1 METPSSRNWVSV
13 GLLFDLLDCDYGG
26 CGAGRKAHCKIMNH
40 VPEVQTIVA
49 IREGVAKARRIVIKV
64 GTNVVMRDDGRLAL
78 SQLYGI
84 AEAVARLRQHGRD
97 VLIVSSGA
105 VGLGMERI
113 GMAVRPTELSQIQ
126 ACAAIGQS
134 RLMAI
139 YDDAFDKLG
148 CRTAQVLLTEDDFRD
163 PARYS
168 NLRSTL
174 VSLLALGV
182 IPVINENDTVST
194 AELDHPTDSLERE
207 RVFGDNDKL
216 SALVMTHIDADLLLL
231 LSDVDGLYTADPR
244 TEGAE
249 LLGQVADITDQVL
262 NFAQGRS
269 GRGRGGMS
277 TKLEAARIAT
287 EANRLAVIANGRL
300 PHVIERVCAGEVVG
314 TLFLT
319 RESA

>member
-1 METPSSRNWVSV
+1 
-13 GLLFDLLDCDYGG
+13 
-26 CGAGRKAHCKIMNH
+26 MNH
-40 VPEVQTIVA
+40 ISEIDESTT
-49 IREGVAKARRIVIKV
+49 IRERVAKARRIVIKV

-84 AEAVARLRQHGRD
+84 AEAVARLRQQGRE
-97 VLIVSSGA
+97 VLMVSSGA

-113 GMAVRPTELSQIQ
+113 GLATRPTELSHIQ

-148 CRTAQVLLTEDDFRD
+148 CHAAQVLLTEDDFRD
-163 PARYS
+163 PGRYS

-194 AELDHPTDSLERE
+194 AELDHPTDSPERE

-244 TEGAE
+244 SDGAK
-249 LLGQVADITDQVL
+249 LLSEVADITDEVV
-262 NFAQGRS
+262 NFAQGKN

-277 TKLEAARIAT
+277 TKLAAARIAT
-287 EANRLAVIANGRL
+287 ESNGLAVIANGRL
-300 PHVIERVCAGEVVG
+300 PHVIERVCAGEVIG
-314 TLFLT
+314 TLFLPGGT
-319 RESA
+319 K

>member
-1 METPSSRNWVSV
+1 MNSIPEIHRGTPVRE
-13 GLLFDLLDCDYGG
+13 
-26 CGAGRKAHCKIMNH
+26 K
-40 VPEVQTIVA
+40 VA
-49 IREGVAKARRIVIKV
+49 NARRVVIKV
-64 GTNVVMRDDGRLAL
+64 GTNVVMRDDGRVAL
-78 SQLYGI
+78 SHLYAI
-84 AEAVARLRQHGRD
+84 AEAVAKLRQQGRD
-97 VLIVSSGA
+97 VLMVSSGA

-113 GMAVRPTELSQIQ
+113 GLSTRPTELAQIQ

-163 PARYS
+163 PARYR

-174 VSLLALGV
+174 VALLGLGV

-194 AELDHPTDSLERE
+194 AELDQSTDSAERE

-216 SALVMTHIDADLLLL
+216 SALVMTHIDAELLLL
-231 LSDVDGLYTADPR
+231 LSDVDGLYTAEPSAD
-244 TEGAE
+244 GAQ
-249 LLGQVADITDQVL
+249 LLEQVTDITDEVL
-262 NFAQGRS
+262 NFAQGKN

-287 EANRLAVIANGRL
+287 EANGLAIIANGRL
-300 PHVIERVCAGEVVG
+300 PQVIERVCAGDVVG
-314 TLFLT
+314 TLFLPRGT
-319 RESA
+319 T

>member
-1 METPSSRNWVSV
+1 MKSVSGTESSVEVRRRV
-13 GLLFDLLDCDYGG
+13 
-26 CGAGRKAHCKIMNH
+26 AQAH
-40 VPEVQTIVA
+40 
-49 IREGVAKARRIVIKV
+49 RIVIKV

-84 AEAVARLRQHGRD
+84 AEAVARLRQQGRD
-97 VLIVSSGA
+97 VLMVSSGA

-113 GMAVRPTELSQIQ
+113 GLANRPTELSLIQ

-194 AELDHPTDSLERE
+194 AELDHPSDSSERE

-216 SALVMTHIDADLLLL
+216 SAMVMTHIDAGLLLL
-231 LSDVDGLYTADPR
+231 LSDVAGLYTSDPR
-244 TEGAE
+244 TDGAN
-249 LLGQVADITDQVL
+249 LIAQVRGVTDEVL
-262 NFAQGRS
+262 KFAQGKN

-287 EANRLAVIANGRL
+287 EAGGLAVIANGRL
-300 PHVIERVCAGEVVG
+300 PHVIERVCDGEIVG
-314 TLFLT
+314 TLFVPRG
-319 RESA
+319 RE

>member
-1 METPSSRNWVSV
+1 MSH
-13 GLLFDLLDCDYGG
+13 LLDIEPS
-26 CGAGRKAHCKIMNH
+26 A
-40 VPEVQTIVA
+40 T
-49 IREGVAKARRIVIKV
+49 IREKVAQAHRIVIKV

-84 AEAVARLRQHGRD
+84 AEAVAGLRQQGRD
-97 VLIVSSGA
+97 VLMVSSGA

-113 GMAVRPTELSQIQ
+113 GLASRPTELSQIQ

-174 VSLLALGV
+174 VALLAMGV

-194 AELDHPTDSLERE
+194 AELDHPSNSPERE

-216 SALVMTHIDADLLLL
+216 SAMVMTHIDAGLLLL
-231 LSDVDGLYTADPR
+231 LSDVAGLYTADPNSD
-244 TEGAE
+244 EAQLIPE
-249 LLGQVADITDQVL
+249 VAGITSEIL
-262 NFAQGRS
+262 ECAQGKN
-269 GRGRGGMS
+269 GRGRGGML
-277 TKLEAARIAT
+277 TKLAAARIAT
-287 EANRLAVIANGRL
+287 ESNGLAVIANGRL
-300 PHVIERVCAGEVVG
+300 PQVIERVCAGEIVG
-314 TLFLT
+314 TLFLP
-319 RESA
+319 REIK

>member
-1 METPSSRNWVSV
+1 MNQPSPLPVGSRE
-13 GLLFDLLDCDYGG
+13 
-26 CGAGRKAHCKIMNH
+26 K
-40 VPEVQTIVA
+40 VA
-49 IREGVAKARRIVIKV
+49 RARRIVIKV

-84 AEAVARLRQHGRD
+84 AEAVANLHQQGRD
-97 VLIVSSGA
+97 VLMVSSGA

-113 GMAVRPTELSQIQ
+113 GLPVRPTELSEIQ

-163 PARYS
+163 PVRYS

-194 AELDHPTDSLERE
+194 AELDHPTDSAGRE
-207 RVFGDNDKL
+207 RIFGDNDKL
-216 SALVMTHIDADLLLL
+216 SAVVMTHIDADLLLL
-231 LSDVDGLYTADPR
+231 LSDVDGLYTADPN
-244 TEGAE
+244 TDGAQ
-249 LLGQVADITDQVL
+249 LLSQVPDITGEVVS
-262 NFAQGRS
+262 FAQGRNR
-269 GRGRGGMS
+269 RGRGGML

-287 EANRLAVIANGRL
+287 EANGMAVIANGRL
-300 PHVIERVCAGEVVG
+300 PHVIDRVCAGEVVG
-314 TLFLT
+314 TLFLPQGS
-319 RESA
+319 E

>member
-1 METPSSRNWVSV
+1 MSLMAKTETSFADRE
-13 GLLFDLLDCDYGG
+13 
-26 CGAGRKAHCKIMNH
+26 R
-40 VPEVQTIVA
+40 VA
-49 IREGVAKARRIVIKV
+49 QARRIVIKV

-84 AEAVARLRQHGRD
+84 AESVARLRQQGRD

-113 GMAVRPTELSQIQ
+113 GLSRRPTELPQIQ

-163 PARYS
+163 LARYS

-194 AELDHPTDSLERE
+194 AELDHPADSAERE

-231 LSDVDGLYTADPR
+231 LSDVDGLYTAAPGSD
-244 TEGAE
+244 GAE
-249 LLGQVADITDQVL
+249 LLSHVPGITEQVL
-262 NFAQGRS
+262 SFAQGKN
-269 GRGRGGMS
+269 GLGRGGMA
-277 TKLEAARIAT
+277 TKLGAARIAT
-287 EANRLAVIANGRL
+287 ESGGMAVIANGRL
-300 PHVIERVCAGEVVG
+300 PQVIERVCAGEVVG
-314 TLFLT
+314 TLFLPRGT
-319 RESA
+319 E

>member
-1 METPSSRNWVSV
+1 M
-13 GLLFDLLDCDYGG
+13 
-26 CGAGRKAHCKIMNH
+26 
-40 VPEVQTIVA
+40 
-49 IREGVAKARRIVIKV
+49 IKV
-64 GTNVVMRDDGRLAL
+64 GTNVVMRDDGRVAL
-78 SQLYGI
+78 SRLYGI
-84 AEAVARLRQHGRD
+84 AESVARLRQQGRD
-97 VLIVSSGA
+97 LLMVSSGA

-113 GMAVRPTELSQIQ
+113 GLAARPTELAQIQ

-163 PARYS
+163 PVRYS

-174 VSLLALGV
+174 VSLLAMGV

-194 AELDHPTDSLERE
+194 AELDQPTDSPERR

-231 LSDVDGLYTADPR
+231 LSDVDGLYTTDPSSDDAR
-244 TEGAE
+244 LIPE
-249 LLGQVADITDQVL
+249 VAGITSEIL
-262 NFAQGRS
+262 ECAQGKN

-277 TKLEAARIAT
+277 SKLEAARIAT
-287 EANRLAVIANGRL
+287 EADGLAVIANGRL
-300 PHVIERVCAGEVVG
+300 PSVIERVCAGEVVG
-314 TLFLT
+314 TLFAP
-319 RESA
+319 RGRK

>member
-1 METPSSRNWVSV
+1 MS
-13 GLLFDLLDCDYGG
+13 Y
-26 CGAGRKAHCKIMNH
+26 
-40 VPEVQTIVA
+40 VPNIEPASTTREQVA
-49 IREGVAKARRIVIKV
+49 NARRVVIKL

-78 SQLYGI
+78 SRIYGI
-84 AEAVARLRQHGRD
+84 AESVARLREQERN
-97 VLIVSSGA
+97 VLMVSSGA

-113 GMAVRPTELSQIQ
+113 GLVLRPRELAQIQ

-148 CRTAQVLLTEDDFRD
+148 FRTAQVLLTEDDFRD
-163 PARYS
+163 PVRYS

-174 VSLLALGV
+174 VSLLGMGV

-194 AELDHPTDSLERE
+194 AELDHPTDTVERQ

-216 SALVMTHIDADLLLL
+216 SAVVMAHIDADLLLL
-231 LSDVDGLYTADPR
+231 LSDVDGLYNAEPTAETAQLIAEVPR
-244 TEGAE
+244 
-249 LLGQVADITDQVL
+249 ITHEVRE
-262 NFAQGRS
+262 FAGGKN

-277 TKLEAARIAT
+277 SKLEAANIAV
-287 EANRLAVIANGRL
+287 EAGGLAVIANGRL

-314 TLFLT
+314 TVFLPQVT
-319 RESA
+319 T

>member
-1 METPSSRNWVSV
+1 MNRTPEIQPSATLRE
-13 GLLFDLLDCDYGG
+13 
-26 CGAGRKAHCKIMNH
+26 K
-40 VPEVQTIVA
+40 VA
-49 IREGVAKARRIVIKV
+49 NARRIVIKV

-84 AEAVARLRQHGRD
+84 AEAVARLRQQGRD
-97 VLIVSSGA
+97 VLMVSSGA

-113 GMAVRPTELSQIQ
+113 GLAKRPTELSQIQ

-148 CRTAQVLLTEDDFRD
+148 CHAAQVLLTEDDFRD

-194 AELDHPTDSLERE
+194 AELDHPTDSPERE

-244 TEGAE
+244 SDGAQ
-249 LLGQVADITDQVL
+249 LLGEVCGITDKVL
-262 NFAQGRS
+262 NFAQGKS
-269 GRGRGGMS
+269 GRGRGGMA
-277 TKLEAARIAT
+277 TKLAAVRIAI
-287 EANRLAVIANGRL
+287 EANGLAVIANGRL
-300 PHVIERVCAGEVVG
+300 PHVIERVCSGELVG
-314 TLFLT
+314 TLFLPRGT
-319 RESA
+319 K

>member
-1 METPSSRNWVSV
+1 MNYIPQTELSSVVRDKLS
-13 GLLFDLLDCDYGG
+13 
-26 CGAGRKAHCKIMNH
+26 H
-40 VPEVQTIVA
+40 
-49 IREGVAKARRIVIKV
+49 ARRIVVKV

-84 AEAVARLRQHGRD
+84 AESVARMRQEGRD
-97 VLIVSSGA
+97 VLMVSSGA

-113 GMAVRPTELSQIQ
+113 GLATRPTELAQIQ

-163 PARYS
+163 PVRYS

-174 VSLLALGV
+174 VSLLAMSV

-194 AELDHPTDSLERE
+194 AELDHPADTPERQ

-231 LSDVDGLYTADPR
+231 LSDVDGLYTADPGS
-244 TEGAE
+244 EGARLVPE
-249 LLGQVADITDQVL
+249 VGGITDEVL
-262 NFAQGRS
+262 EFAQGKN
-269 GRGRGGMS
+269 GRGRGGMAS
-277 TKLEAARIAT
+277 KLEAVRIAT
-287 EANRLAVIANGRL
+287 EANGMAVIANGRL
-300 PHVIERVCAGEVVG
+300 PHVTERVCAGEVVG
-314 TLFLT
+314 TLFVP
-319 RESA
+319 RGMR

>member
-1 METPSSRNWVSV
+1 MHSTAQNETQLTPRTA
-13 GLLFDLLDCDYGG
+13 L
-26 CGAGRKAHCKIMNH
+26 AG
-40 VPEVQTIVA
+40 
-49 IREGVAKARRIVIKV
+49 ARRIVIKV

-84 AEAVARLRQHGRD
+84 AESVARLRQQGRD
-97 VLIVSSGA
+97 LLLVSSGA
-105 VGLGMERI
+105 VGLGMEHI
-113 GMAVRPTELSQIQ
+113 GLTQRPTELSQIQ

-163 PARYS
+163 PIRYR

-194 AELDHPTDSLERE
+194 AELDHPADSPERQ

-231 LSDVDGLYTADPR
+231 LSDVDGLYTAEPGTDHAQLLSR
-244 TEGAE
+244 VTLITEE
-249 LLGQVADITDQVL
+249 ILG
-262 NFAQGRS
+262 FAQG
-269 GRGRGGMS
+269 
-277 TKLEAARIAT
+277 K
-287 EANRLAVIANGRL
+287 
-300 PHVIERVCAGEVVG
+300 
-314 TLFLT
+314 
-319 RESA
+319 

>member
-1 METPSSRNWVSV
+1 MTHADNPTSQLS
-13 GLLFDLLDCDYGG
+13 
-26 CGAGRKAHCKIMNH
+26 
-40 VPEVQTIVA
+40 
-49 IREGVAKARRIVIKV
+49 ARQRAAEAQRIVIKV

-84 AEAVARLRQHGRD
+84 AESVARLRQQGRD
-97 VLIVSSGA
+97 VLMVSSGA

-113 GMAVRPTELSQIQ
+113 GLATRPSELSQIQ

-163 PARYS
+163 PQRYS

-174 VSLLALGV
+174 ASLLGMGV

-194 AELDHPTDSLERE
+194 VELDHPADSPGRE

-216 SALVMTHIDADLLLL
+216 SALVMTHIDAGLLLL
-231 LSDVDGLYTADPR
+231 LSDVDGLYNGEPTADG
-244 TEGAE
+244 TE
-249 LLGQVADITDQVL
+249 LLPQVSAIDDRIRS
-262 NFAQGRS
+262 FAWGKN
-269 GRGRGGMS
+269 GRGRGGMAS
-277 TKLEAARIAT
+277 KLEAARIAT
-287 EANRLAVIANGRL
+287 EANGYAVIANGRL
-300 PHVIERVCAGEVVG
+300 PNVIERVFAGEVVG
-314 TLFLT
+314 TLFLP
-319 RESA
+319 RRAG

>member
-1 METPSSRNWVSV
+1 MNPPLQS
-13 GLLFDLLDCDYGG
+13 DLS
-26 CGAGRKAHCKIMNH
+26 GATRS
-40 VPEVQTIVA
+40 QVA
-49 IREGVAKARRIVIKV
+49 RARRIVIKV
-64 GTNVVMRDDGRLAL
+64 GTNVVMRDDGRVAL
-78 SQLYGI
+78 SRLYGI
-84 AEAVARLRQHGRD
+84 AESVARLRQQGRD
-97 VLIVSSGA
+97 LLMVSSGA

-113 GMAVRPTELSQIQ
+113 GLAARPTELAQIQ

-163 PARYS
+163 PVRYS

-174 VSLLALGV
+174 VSLLAMGV

-194 AELDHPTDSLERE
+194 AELDQPTDSPERR

-231 LSDVDGLYTADPR
+231 LSDVDGLYTTDPSSDDAR
-244 TEGAE
+244 LIPE
-249 LLGQVADITDQVL
+249 VAGITSEIL
-262 NFAQGRS
+262 ECAQGKN

-277 TKLEAARIAT
+277 SKLEAARIAT
-287 EANRLAVIANGRL
+287 EADGLAVIANGRL
-300 PHVIERVCAGEVVG
+300 PSVIERVCAGEVVG
-314 TLFLT
+314 TLFAP
-319 RESA
+319 RGRK

>member
-1 METPSSRNWVSV
+1 MHIQWYMM
-13 GLLFDLLDCDYGG
+13 D
-26 CGAGRKAHCKIMNH
+26 
-40 VPEVQTIVA
+40 QTTDVRPNASAREIVA
-49 IREGVAKARRIVIKV
+49 QARRIVIKV

-84 AEAVARLRQHGRD
+84 AEAVASLRQRGRD
-97 VLIVSSGA
+97 VLMVSSGA

-113 GMAVRPTELSQIQ
+113 GLTTRPTELSEIQ

-163 PARYS
+163 PVRYR

-194 AELDHPTDSLERE
+194 AELDHPTESGERE

-216 SALVMTHIDADLLLL
+216 SALVMTHIDAQLLLL
-231 LSDVDGLYTADPR
+231 LSDVDGLYTADPS
-244 TEGAE
+244 TEGAQ
-249 LLGQVADITDQVL
+249 LLSEVESITAEVL
-262 NFAQGRS
+262 SFAQGKN

-287 EANRLAVIANGRL
+287 EANGLAIIANGRL
-300 PHVIERVCAGEVVG
+300 PQVITRVCEGEVVG
-314 TLFLT
+314 TLFLPQG
-319 RESA
+319 AK

>member
-1 METPSSRNWVSV
+1 MS
-13 GLLFDLLDCDYGG
+13 Y
-26 CGAGRKAHCKIMNH
+26 
-40 VPEVQTIVA
+40 VPNIEPASTTREQVA
-49 IREGVAKARRIVIKV
+49 NARRVVIKL

-78 SQLYGI
+78 SRIYGI
-84 AEAVARLRQHGRD
+84 AESIARLREQERD
-97 VLIVSSGA
+97 VLMVSSGA

-113 GMAVRPTELSQIQ
+113 GLALRPTELAHIQ

-148 CRTAQVLLTEDDFRD
+148 FRTAQVLLTEDDFRD
-163 PARYS
+163 PVRYS

-174 VSLLALGV
+174 VSLLGMGV

-194 AELDHPTDSLERE
+194 AELDHPADTVERQ

-231 LSDVDGLYTADPR
+231 LSDVDGLYNAEPTADEAQLISEVPR
-244 TEGAE
+244 ITH
-249 LLGQVADITDQVL
+249 QVRE
-262 NFAQGRS
+262 FAQGKN

-277 TKLEAARIAT
+277 SKLEAANIAV
-287 EANRLAVIANGRL
+287 EAGGLAVIANGRL
-300 PHVIERVCAGEVVG
+300 PQVIERVCAGEVIG

-319 RESA
+319 QVTT